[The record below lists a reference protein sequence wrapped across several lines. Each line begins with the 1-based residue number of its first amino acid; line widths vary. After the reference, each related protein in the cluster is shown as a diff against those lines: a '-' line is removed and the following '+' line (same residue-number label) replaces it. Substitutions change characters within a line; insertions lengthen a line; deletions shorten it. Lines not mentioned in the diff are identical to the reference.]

1 MRRPADEETEMQV
14 VVEGEADEHAV
25 DVAHALVV
33 RVDVGDAVV
42 EDGRLDVRAETGDD
56 EVAALEHVQLLV
68 RPQNGDVGDILGQCV
83 VVGFVEGVLLL
94 HVLEEEVAKVQVFAG
109 IKTEVGA
116 LQSR

>member
-1 MRRPADEETEMQV
+1 MQV

-56 EVAALEHVQLLV
+56 EVAALEHV
-68 RPQNGDVGDILGQCV
+68 
-83 VVGFVEGVLLL
+83 
-94 HVLEEEVAKVQVFAG
+94 
-109 IKTEVGA
+109 
-116 LQSR
+116 